1 MANTND
7 GFCQISLFQS
17 QSDGAANESWAN
29 YTDSPELH
37 LSSILIKY
45 FVYKE
50 NQMLHIGILFVNVF
64 KPLGVTILMIHFLYS
79 ILMGCNLL
87 AIN

>member
-17 QSDGAANESWAN
+17 QSDRAANESWAN

-37 LSSILIKY
+37 LSIILIKY

-64 KPLGVTILMIHFLYS
+64 KPFELT
-79 ILMGCNLL
+79 NLNDTL
-87 AIN
+87 FVQYINI